1 MNFTPTEIEG
11 VVIIEPN
18 VFGDSRGYFLESFN
32 QKSFESAIGPV
43 TFVQDNE
50 SRSVRGVLRGLHFQR
65 PPFAQA
71 KLVRCISGRVL
82 DIAVDIR
89 EGSPTFGQHIAIEL
103 TGENKRQL
111 FIPHGFAHGFA
122 VLSNEAIFAYK
133 VDNYYSPSHD
143 DGIAWNDPEIGI
155 DWQLSENEI
164 LLSAKDKLLK
174 LLSITGTPFT
184 PK

>member
-32 QKSFESAIGPV
+32 QKSFESAIGPI

-50 SRSVRGVLRGLHFQR
+50 SKSVRGVLRGLHFQR

-89 EGSPTFGQHIAIEL
+89 EGSLTFGQHIAIEL

-111 FIPHGFAHGFA
+111 FIPKGFAHGFA
-122 VLSNEAIFAYK
+122 VLSDEAIFAYK
-133 VDNYYSPSHD
+133 VDNEYSPSHD
-143 DGIAWNDPEIGI
+143 DGIAWNDPAIGI

-164 LLSAKDKLLK
+164 LLSAKDKGLK
-174 LLSITGTPFT
+174 PLSESGTPFSLG
-184 PK
+184 